1 MTRRATFRRIGSGRD
16 LLRYRLSG
24 KVLPERTGQRRSAKP
39 RRGTREQIACCA
51 FGNVELAAALHRNL
65 HERKIAASQYQV
77 LLQQLAADEA
87 GRLWKWLPLRKEL
100 IRKTS
105 AIFAKLDA
113 AIYLRAADAL
123 HLVYAAENGFK
134 EIYTN
139 DKHLLAA
146 TGTANVEVRNVIGGE
161 S

>member
-1 MTRRATFRRIGSGRD
+1 MIYFDTAYLAKCYLNEQGSD
-16 LLRYRLSG
+16 E
-24 KVLPERTGQRRSAKP
+24 VRSLA
-39 RRGTREQIACCA
+39 GEHEQIACCA
-51 FGNVELAAALHRNL
+51 FGKVELAAALHRNL
-65 HERKIAASQYQV
+65 RERKIVASQYQV
-77 LLQQLAADEA
+77 ILQQIEADEA
-87 GRLWKWLPLRKEL
+87 GRLWKWLPLGKDL

-105 AIFAKLDA
+105 AILAKLDA
-113 AIYLRAADAL
+113 AIHLRAADAL
-123 HLVYAAENGFK
+123 HLVCAAENGFT